1 MIKIQF
7 FRKNFLQRD
16 SAKVPP
22 KRGRSRMPDLFYLT
36 SPINCMLK
44 KVSTTNLA
52 AMYVVGITAPSL
64 SVIDQLKLAVATT
77 EIKAI
82 RAGFYLINPP
92 LILCVKV

>member
-1 MIKIQF
+1 M
-7 FRKNFLQRD
+7 QRD

-22 KRGRSRMPDLFYLT
+22 KRGRSRMPNLFYLT

-44 KVSTTNLA
+44 KISTSNLA
-52 AMYVVGITAPSL
+52 VMYVVGITAPSL

-82 RAGFYLINPP
+82 RAGFYLIY
-92 LILCVKV
+92 LRFVLCVKV